1 MARNVLISVH
11 QNLIQLENDS
21 VKWNCVIP
29 PFCLFSLSVFNKI
42 LQGELEHP
50 WV

>member
-1 MARNVLISVH
+1 MAQDLLIPIH

-21 VKWNCVIP
+21 LKWNSVIP
-29 PFCLFSLSVFNKI
+29 PFCLFKLSVFNKI
-42 LQGELEHP
+42 LQGGLDHP